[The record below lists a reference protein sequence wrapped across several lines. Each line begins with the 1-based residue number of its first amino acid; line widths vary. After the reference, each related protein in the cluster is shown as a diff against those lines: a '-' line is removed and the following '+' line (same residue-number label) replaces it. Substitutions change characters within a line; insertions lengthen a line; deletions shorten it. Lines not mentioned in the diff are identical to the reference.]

1 MIVSLYIYNFYIVSL
16 TSYPHLDARAKH
28 LGFHDPALFRHLQD
42 LCSGQSVEN
51 GFQTWP
57 GILEPDG
64 LQLAAVHEL
73 DALAHLALLKT
84 VGVPLCKVPFEG
96 LIVLDAVNA
105 INGRRIIL
113 WIFEVLVL
121 VDAFDERRQIEIVLA
136 EHCLLYTS
144 DAADEL

>member
-96 LIVLDAVNA
+96 LIVLDTVDAVN
-105 INGRRIIL
+105 RRGVIL
-113 WIFEVLVL
+113 RVLEML
-121 VDAFDERRQIEIVLA
+121 ILIDALNKRSQIEIILA